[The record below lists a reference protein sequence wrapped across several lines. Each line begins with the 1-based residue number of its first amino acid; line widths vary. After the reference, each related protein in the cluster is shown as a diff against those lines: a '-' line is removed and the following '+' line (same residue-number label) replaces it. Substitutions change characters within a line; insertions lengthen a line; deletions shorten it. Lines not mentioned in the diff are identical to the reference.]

1 MLGNI
6 GSNDVGPT
14 EDSQNRNDIPL
25 AFADPFA
32 LRGNYSDEVQGR
44 GRRMK
49 MAQMEAVEE
58 RGMKKERRK
67 MGREGMKMEYKMGKM

>member
-32 LRGNYSDEVQGR
+32 LRGNYRDEVKGR
-44 GRRMK
+44 DRDEDGT
-49 MAQMEAVEE
+49 V
-58 RGMKKERRK
+58 GT
-67 MGREGMKMEYKMGKM
+67 